1 LQIDGITPVVVPFGF
16 QSAIC
21 NLQSAI
27 AAVDARSAPGYN
39 RIGPMKRLL
48 TRETLMHG
56 PFHPDLSRSQTAP
69 DRFPIGPLVIV
80 GGCGHVGLPLGLAFA
95 RQGYPVDLL
104 DTSAE
109 RVAQVNR
116 GRMPFHEDDAEPLLK
131 QMIEAGLVKAT
142 TDAAVLEGAAA
153 VIVTIGTPVDEYL
166 DPSVS
171 PFDRAMN
178 DLLDRVRTG
187 QLLVLRS
194 TVFPGMT
201 DRLARQLERRGQADV
216 DLAYCPE
223 RIVQGQSLSELER
236 LPQLVAGATPRAAE
250 RAAALFRAVCPKVLF
265 LRPVEAEL
273 AKLFCN
279 AWRYINFAIA
289 NQFYVMARHFEAD
302 FHTIYAALRE
312 DYPRMQSLARPGF
325 AAGPCLLKDTMQLG
339 AFNHGSFVLG
349 QAAMMIN
356 EGLPYLIVQDIKRAY
371 PLADM
376 TVGILGM
383 AFKPNSDDPRSSLS
397 YKLRKV
403 LLLECRSVLCTDPFV
418 DDTELTP
425 LAEVLDKADL
435 LIVGTPHND
444 YRGLKCRQ
452 PLIDVTN
459 TIRKEPAPAGV
470 NPEPAPRHA

>member
-1 LQIDGITPVVVPFGF
+1 MHRPFNAPHAAAELSADGHD
-16 QSAIC
+16 
-21 NLQSAI
+21 L
-27 AAVDARSAPGYN
+27 R
-39 RIGPMKRLL
+39 
-48 TRETLMHG
+48 HG
-56 PFHPDLSRSQTAP
+56 PLA
-69 DRFPIGPLVIV
+69 IV

-95 RQGYPVDLL
+95 RKGHQVDLL

-109 RVAQVNR
+109 RAALVNS
-116 GRMPFHEDDAEPLLK
+116 GRMPFHEDDADALLA
-131 QMIEAGLVKAT
+131 QFVADGRIKAT
-142 TDAAVLEGAAA
+142 TDPAVLEDAAA
-153 VIVTIGTPVDEYL
+153 IIVTIGTPVDEYL
-166 DPSVS
+166 DPSVCE
-171 PFDRAMN
+171 FDRALSA
-178 DLLDRVRTG
+178 LLERVRPG

-201 DRLARQLERRGQADV
+201 DRLARQLERAGRGDV

-223 RIVQGQSLSELER
+223 RIVQGKSLVELEQ

-250 RAAALFRAVCPKVLF
+250 RAAALFRVVCPKVLF

-302 FHTIYAALRE
+302 FHRIYQALRE

-356 EGLPYLIVQDIKRAY
+356 EGLPYLLVQDVKRAY

-397 YKLRKV
+397 YKLRKT
-403 LLLECRSVLCTDPFV
+403 LLLECRRVLCTDPYV
-418 DDTELTP
+418 NDPGLTP
-425 LAEVLDKADL
+425 LAEVLEQADL
-435 LIVGTPHND
+435 LIVATPHD
-444 YRGLKCRQ
+444 SYRNLNCKQ
-452 PLIDVTN
+452 PVIDVTGTIKPAAAAPAPP
-459 TIRKEPAPAGV
+459 TIRSGEPGV
-470 NPEPAPRHA
+470 SKPR

>member
-1 LQIDGITPVVVPFGF
+1 M
-16 QSAIC
+16 
-21 NLQSAI
+21 N
-27 AAVDARSAPGYN
+27 
-39 RIGPMKRLL
+39 
-48 TRETLMHG
+48 G
-56 PFHPDLSRSQTAP
+56 PFNPPHFHRQAATEHSDLT
-69 DRFPIGPLVIV
+69 IGPLAVV

-95 RQGYPVDLL
+95 RKGYAVDLL

-109 RVAQVNR
+109 RVALVNS
-116 GRMPFHEDDAEPLLK
+116 GRMPFHEDDAEELLARSV
-131 QMIEAGLVKAT
+131 QAGLIKAT
-142 TDAAVLEGAAA
+142 TDSAVLEDAAA

-166 DPSVS
+166 DPSVGE
-171 PFDRAMN
+171 FDRALEQ
-178 DLLDRVRTG
+178 LLGQVRPG

-201 DRLARQLERRGQADV
+201 DRLARQLEQRGRTDV

-223 RIVQGQSLSELER
+223 RIVQGQSLRELEQ

-250 RAAALFRAVCPKVLF
+250 RAAALFGLVCPKVLF

-289 NQFYVMARHFEAD
+289 NQFFVMAQHFEAD
-302 FHTIYAALRE
+302 FHRIYHALRE

-356 EGLPYLIVQDIKRAY
+356 EGLPYLLVQDVKRAY

-403 LLLECRSVLCTDPFV
+403 LLLECRRVLCTDPYV
-418 DDTELTP
+418 SDPELTP
-425 LAEVLDKADL
+425 LAKVLDQADL
-435 LIVGTPHND
+435 LIVGTPHD
-444 YRGLKCRQ
+444 CYRGLPYRQ
-452 PLIDVTN
+452 PVIDVTGTVKQMAN
-459 TIRKEPAPAGV
+459 ARTPQAEGAKSS
-470 NPEPAPRHA
+470 